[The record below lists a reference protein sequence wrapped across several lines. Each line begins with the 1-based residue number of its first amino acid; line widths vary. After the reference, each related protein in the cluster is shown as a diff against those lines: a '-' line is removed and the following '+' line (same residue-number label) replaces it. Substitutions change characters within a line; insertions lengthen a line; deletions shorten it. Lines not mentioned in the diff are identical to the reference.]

1 MNHLDSKTSRLLALL
16 ESSINFMS
24 SKSCFAGTI
33 VTAGTSLM
41 VACRSYVAIVVLGV
55 DLDNLV
61 GAHTYIS
68 GRTYLHLVGTH
79 TYTEWAHIP
88 TLSGRTYLHLVRRT
102 YLKIECQGLTLLLYV
117 VGRGGSL

>member
-68 GRTYLHLVGTH
+68 GRTYLHLVGAH

-88 TLSGRTYLHLVRRT
+88 TLSGRTYLHLVGAHT
-102 YLKIECQGLTLLLYV
+102 YT
-117 VGRGGSL
+117 